1 MSVDGVVFRDFRDE
15 DLEWTLQ
22 AMVASMRGTMASER
36 RAAMDDIA
44 MLREARADFDRYHR
58 GPKKADSITVAWK
71 GEEKAGMVW
80 VTMEQ
85 IHQDPGAAWLL
96 EVFVEPVYRRQ
107 GLARQLLDRAER
119 WVREQGA
126 KEIWLNVGG
135 GNRKALSLYES
146 QGYGVETL
154 HLSKKLADRS

>member
-15 DLEWTLQ
+15 DLEGTLQ
-22 AMVASMRGTMASER
+22 AMVSSMRATMTPER
-36 RAAMDDIA
+36 CAATDEVA
-44 MLREARADFDRYHR
+44 MLRGARADFDRYHR
-58 GPKKADSITVAWK
+58 GPKKADMIIVAWK
-71 GEEKAGMVW
+71 GEERAGMVW

-96 EVFVEPVYRRQ
+96 EVFVEPGHRRQ

-119 WVREQGA
+119 WAWGQGA